1 MLTHPVLLEFRNPL
15 MWLILIFDSPLCK
28 CVCMQNILVTA
39 FTLCKRHMFSYYLSE
54 LLLHSML
61 QKAIWAC
68 HLDQRGCLVLQ
79 LTVNP
84 YPLDK
89 EGAMHNSSTSMNFV
103 HAARSIGSSLAT
115 GTHTRTEL
123 SPERTMLQLNYVTPM
138 LRAPM
143 GSQNGC
149 RYCWRQVWWSI
160 RMHTLQHTVASVMHM
175 VAHGGMTWHC
185 MRMCA
190 DAAEDRDAFG

>member
-1 MLTHPVLLEFRNPL
+1 
-15 MWLILIFDSPLCK
+15 
-28 CVCMQNILVTA
+28 
-39 FTLCKRHMFSYYLSE
+39 
-54 LLLHSML
+54 ML

-103 HAARSIGSSLAT
+103 HAARSRGSSLAT

-123 SPERTMLQLNYVTPM
+123 SPECPMVQLNYATATTTGAESARMLNYVTPM
-138 LRAPM
+138 VRVPM

-149 RYCWRQVWWSI
+149 RHCWRHVWWSI

-190 DAAEDRDAFG
+190 DAAEDRDVFR